1 MALISVAVG
10 AIAARFFGKK
20 RDDADEDAQGDHPI
34 VRAMFLA
41 VNTGEDGDLRDL
53 LHPELRLYMNDYPV
67 PDPVRDHGP
76 MLMLEEINDLR
87 LNLPDIHWE
96 LYDELSGKDQGD
108 DKIAFRFCSTCMMD
122 GEQVEFSVAA
132 FGVVQD
138 DKLIELRQVGDLEM
152 YEAHRA
158 ATVRPP
164 LTPSDEEDGS

>member
-10 AIAARFFGKK
+10 AIAAKFFGKE

-41 VNTGEDGDLRDL
+41 VNTGEDGDLREL
-53 LHPELRLYMNDYPV
+53 LHPEFRIYMNDYPV

-76 MLMLEEINDLR
+76 MLMLEAIHDLR

-108 DKIAFRFCSTCMMD
+108 EKISIRFSSKCTMD
-122 GEQVEFSVAA
+122 GAEVDFSVAG
-132 FGVVQD
+132 FGVVED
-138 DKLIELRQVGDLEM
+138 DKLIEWRQVGDLET

-158 ATVRPP
+158 AVVRPP
-164 LTPSDEEDGS
+164 LTPGGDEDDS

>member
-10 AIAARFFGKK
+10 AVAAKFFGKK
-20 RDDADEDAQGDHPI
+20 RSDSDEEAQGDHPI
-34 VRAMFLA
+34 VRAIFLA

-76 MLMLEEINDLR
+76 MLILEEINDLR

-108 DKIAFRFCSTCMMD
+108 EKIAIRFSSKCTMD
-122 GEQVEFSVAA
+122 GAEIDFSVAG

-138 DKLIELRQVGDLEM
+138 GKLIEWRQVADLET

-164 LTPSDEEDGS
+164 LTPSADEDDS